1 LSDGS
6 YTASLFTAGLD
17 RLAQKV
23 GEEAIEVVIEAK
35 NGDRDRLLNESADLL
50 FHLMALWESQGV
62 SLADV
67 CNVLGERAGRA
78 R

>member
-62 SLADV
+62 SLAVV